1 MNILVSGSSGY
12 IGSNFINTF
21 ENKYNFFKF
30 SLQENT
36 IDTIDFKNID
46 IVLHCAALVH
56 QKTEYDYKTY
66 YDINVQYP
74 ITLAKKAK
82 AHGVKHFIFIST
94 IAVYGEDTELLT
106 ENTKCNPVTA
116 YGKSKLEAEGQL
128 LELSDD
134 NFIVSIV
141 RPPMVYGKNAP
152 GNIDSL
158 TDLVKKVPILPFA
171 GITNQRSFVYIGNL
185 ISLIDKIIGKKVS
198 GIFLAS
204 DNTSISTTY
213 LIEHIAKAL
222 NKSVYLVQIPFFAT
236 FLKIVKPSLYKRLY
250 GNLEVDNDIT
260 KKILDYKN
268 PYNTE
273 DGIKYMIHG
282 ETI

>member
-1 MNILVSGSSGY
+1 MNILVTGSSGY
-12 IGSNFINTF
+12 IGSNFINAF

-30 SLQENT
+30 SLQENS
-36 IDTIDFKNID
+36 IDTIDFKNTD

-66 YDINVQYP
+66 HDINVQYP

-82 AHGVKHFIFIST
+82 GHGVKHFIFIST

-106 ENTKCNPVTA
+106 ENTKCNPITP
-116 YGKSKLEAEGQL
+116 YGKSKLKAERQL

-134 NFIVSIV
+134 NFTVSIV
-141 RPPMVYGKNAP
+141 RPPMVYGKSAP
-152 GNIDSL
+152 GNIEAL
-158 TDLVKKVPILPFA
+158 INLIKKVPILPFS

-185 ISLIDKIIGKKVS
+185 ISFIDRIIEKKVS

-213 LIEHIAKAL
+213 LIKYIAKAL
-222 NKSVYLVQIPFFAT
+222 DKPLYLIQVPLFAT
-236 FLKIVKPSLYKRLY
+236 FLKIVKPTLYKRLY
-250 GNLEVDNDIT
+250 ENLEVNNDIT
-260 KKILDYKN
+260 KKTLDYKN
-268 PYNTE
+268 PYSTE
-273 DGIKYMIHG
+273 NGIKYMIHG
-282 ETI
+282 ENK